1 MASSTPAPAEEPT
14 PVAEP
19 TLIDPPGIVREIPTA
34 EQIAGAISAMRDS
47 VWVVNSEMEKEEV
60 TQQVLDAI
68 GRNVAHL
75 ELQMGNEHISG
86 ADDDLSDVEAAITAG
101 KAFLEEHS

>member
-1 MASSTPAPAEEPT
+1 MSEET
-14 PVAEP
+14 KV
-19 TLIDPPGIVREIPTA
+19 PTA
-34 EQIAGAISAMRDS
+34 EEIAGAISAMRDS
-47 VWVVNSEMEKEEV
+47 VWVITSEMEKEEV
-60 TQQVLDAI
+60 TKEVVDAV

-101 KAFLEEHS
+101 KAFVAEHS